1 MSTILI
7 LSSYGI
13 GELVGLRYPPVAAFM
28 EELAR
33 GGADSGQVVVHHART
48 LRAHDEYLRG
58 LPFMPALI
66 YACGASVMEVALRW
80 LTARGAAHVPVV
92 YWGSHIVDCGQPV
105 NLPPD
110 TPAVRGVDLPMPL
123 YHSHRQFRLLK
134 LLFPRL
140 EQVYCAFSMDSTFIR
155 AWRRERY
162 LQAIERETSWI
173 PSGSELS
180 AFPGLARLGEI
191 IDVEV
196 LEHPCSDRE
205 RAARAVGEI
214 PHAATRSRDE
224 VRACLVSCIDCLH
237 VDGAVEQMARAADG
251 ARVPFVGLNFGAFT
265 PHGPMLSA
273 ESDLTGAARMAAG
286 MARAALRGETMDEA
300 DRIVR
305 LDTLLFRC
313 NPALMD
319 AWGIRLAADERAQM
333 GRVFEQILS

>member
-1 MSTILI
+1 MSTILV

-13 GELVGLRYPPVAAFM
+13 GELVGVRYPPVEVFL
-28 EELAR
+28 EELGR
-33 GGADSGQVVVHHART
+33 GGVDLGQVVVHHART
-48 LRAHDEYLRG
+48 LRAHEEYLRAQTVT
-58 LPFMPALI
+58 PSLI

-80 LTARGAAHVPVV
+80 LTERDAAHVPVV

-134 LLFPRL
+134 TLFPRL
-140 EQVYCAFSMDSTFIR
+140 EQVYCAFSMDSTFVQS
-155 AWRRERY
+155 WRRERY
-162 LQAIERETSWI
+162 HQAIEQETRWI
-173 PSGSELS
+173 RSGSALS
-180 AFPGLARLGEI
+180 AFPGLAQLGEI

-205 RAARAVGEI
+205 RAALAVGEI
-214 PHAATRSRDE
+214 PHTATRSRED
-224 VRACLVSCIDCLH
+224 VRACLISCIDCLH
-237 VDGAVEQMARAADG
+237 VDGAVDQMARAADD

-265 PHGPMLSA
+265 PHGPVLSA
-273 ESDLTGAARMAAG
+273 ESDLTGAARTAARMAA
-286 MARAALRGETMDEA
+286 AVLRGETSDA

-305 LDTLLFRC
+305 RDALLFRC

-319 AWGIRLAADERAQM
+319 AWGIRLAADEQAQIRRA
-333 GRVFEQILS
+333 FEQILS